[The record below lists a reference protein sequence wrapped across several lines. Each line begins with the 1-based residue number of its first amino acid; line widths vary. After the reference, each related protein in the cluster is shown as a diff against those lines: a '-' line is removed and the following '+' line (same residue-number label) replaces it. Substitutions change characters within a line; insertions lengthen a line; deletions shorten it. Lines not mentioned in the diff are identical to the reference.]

1 MKFPVEKKKAFDFLW
16 AAGFHNFI
24 LFRTMFGKNLER
36 MLRPCGRAIR
46 IALSNR
52 SQLLLFALMGQ
63 VLDRTSEDKDG

>member
-36 MLRPCGRAIR
+36 MLRPCGRRDKNR
-46 IALSNR
+46 I
-52 SQLLLFALMGQ
+52 
-63 VLDRTSEDKDG
+63 E